1 MELSELKLFNFKNHE
16 SGNYKL
22 SPTING
28 FYGKNGTGKT
38 NLLDA
43 IYMLSCAKSYF
54 NVIDSQLVR
63 FQQDFFSIKGNYGAK
78 NQTEILLRFT
88 KGKKTISHNGK
99 KYKRLIDHI
108 GFIPAVIITPYD
120 ISLILGTSEERRRF
134 IDLCISQV
142 NKKYLQH
149 LSLYKKVLLSRN
161 AFLKANEGNSID
173 PILLESYDIRLIEN
187 GNHIFET
194 RKSFIKNFNTI
205 FNEDYTFLAGTN
217 EEVGLEYISD
227 LHSSNF
233 KDLLNTNLR
242 TDTAAQRTTKGVHKD
257 DLNFSINGLS
267 LKKYGSQGQ
276 IKSVIIAA
284 KLAQFSY
291 FYKQTKSKP
300 ILLLDDIFEK
310 IDLERAE
317 KLMQLIAMNRFGQ
330 IIISDTEKE
339 RMEHFLKKIDVDQ
352 KFFEIGK
359 HA

>member
-1 MELSELKLFNFKNHE
+1 
-16 SGNYKL
+16 
-22 SPTING
+22 
-28 FYGKNGTGKT
+28 
-38 NLLDA
+38 
-43 IYMLSCAKSYF
+43 
-54 NVIDSQLVR
+54 
-63 FQQDFFSIKGNYGAK
+63 
-78 NQTEILLRFT
+78 
-88 KGKKTISHNGK
+88 
-99 KYKRLIDHI
+99 
-108 GFIPAVIITPYD
+108 
-120 ISLILGTSEERRRF
+120 
-134 IDLCISQV
+134 
-142 NKKYLQH
+142 
-149 LSLYKKVLLSRN
+149 LSRN

-339 RMEHFLKKIDVDQ
+339 RMEHF
-352 KFFEIGK
+352 
-359 HA
+359 